1 MFDNL
6 DVTAGVNAKLM
17 DNLSFRNDVELALK
31 RYSDYDWGE
40 MCEEDVKSNN
50 HALLYGERIFAAYN
64 TCEGKIWIITEW
76 DRSATTV
83 LFPEEY

>member
-6 DVTAGVNAKLM
+6 VVTAGIHAKLEA
-17 DNLSFRNDVELALK
+17 NPSFYRDVMGSL
-31 RYSDYDWGE
+31 RRFSRYDWGE
-40 MCEEDVKSNN
+40 LDFEDIETNN
-50 HALLYGERIFAAYN
+50 HALLYGERILAAYD

-83 LFPEEY
+83 LFPDEY